1 MAVISTILS
10 SSSFILLPHIF
21 CHWFLLVYFSSQ
33 LLYCSSLFFKSSRSL
48 LDISC
53 IFLICASIPL
63 LRSWLI
69 FTIITL
75 NSLWGR
81 LPVSTSPNCS
91 SGVSHFVRL
100 SDNSSACR
108 VVVLA
113 SALCPWQVQLSKR
126 LMQASWWEE
135 LVLAHRWVELGL
147 VPLVG
152 RAVSGTVFIGQLFSQ
167 DFKQAVCCWVGLCSC
182 SVGWLAWGVLAL
194 AVGWDL
200 GEKRGASKRAHTSKC
215 SLELSQPVSLSLQ
228 WATAAPCIHRR
239 PSNPSR

>member
-1 MAVISTILS
+1 MAVISTILP

-69 FTIITL
+69 FTIITR

-81 LPVSTSPNCS
+81 LPVSTSPNRS
-91 SGVSHFVRL
+91 SGVSQFCLTFCDCGFH
-100 SDNSSACR
+100 SSGCR

-126 LMQASWWEE
+126 LIQASWWEE

-167 DFKQAVCCWVGLCSC
+167 DFKQAEWSC
-182 SVGWLAWGVLAL
+182 APALLVGWL
-194 AVGWDL
+194 
-200 GEKRGASKRAHTSKC
+200 E
-215 SLELSQPVSLSLQ
+215 VS
-228 WATAAPCIHRR
+228 
-239 PSNPSR
+239 